1 MSARQSSAVDKA
13 LTPAELELL
22 AIVGTLR
29 PWGNRKSER
38 KIGAYLDGDAAALD
52 DAPTLRGKINA
63 TIDRAMQ

>member
-1 MSARQSSAVDKA
+1 VSGRQSAIVDKA

-22 AIVGTLR
+22 RLVGALR

-38 KIGAYLDGDAAALD
+38 KVGAYLDGDAAALD

-63 TIDRAMQ
+63 TIDGVTR